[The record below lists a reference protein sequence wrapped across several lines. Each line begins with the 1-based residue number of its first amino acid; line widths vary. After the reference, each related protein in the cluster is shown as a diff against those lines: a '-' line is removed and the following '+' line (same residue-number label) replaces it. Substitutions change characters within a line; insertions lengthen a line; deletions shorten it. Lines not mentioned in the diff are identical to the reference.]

1 MCNSGKEALMTKKD
15 WFWGCVGLLLV
26 AVCLYTSYELVILF
40 IKKLSALNH
49 NISAAIIGAMAT
61 IIGGIL
67 VVTIS
72 QSQARKRAVE
82 ESHRSKKVEIY
93 KEFLEIVS
101 RMMASENEQVSIK
114 APTEKELIKYMV
126 GFKSDLILWGSP
138 KVIKAQLDFESASV
152 KKMAVI
158 QAANNLYLAIRED
171 IGLSNRGLT
180 NYELIKMY
188 LKDPSEIDEML

>member
-1 MCNSGKEALMTKKD
+1 MTKKD
-15 WFWGCVGLLLV
+15 WFWGCAGLLLV
-26 AVCLYTSYELVILF
+26 ALCLYTSYELIILF
-40 IKKLSALNH
+40 IKKLSVLNH

-61 IIGGIL
+61 IIGGIV

-72 QSQARKRAVE
+72 QSQARKRAIE

-93 KEFLEIVS
+93 KKFLETVS
-101 RMMASENEQVSIK
+101 KMMAGENKNISIK

-138 KVIKAQLDFESASV
+138 RVIKAQLDFESASV
-152 KKMAVI
+152 KNKSVI
-158 QAANNLYLAIRED
+158 QAVNNLYLAIRED

-188 LKDPSEIDEML
+188 LKDPSEIDEIL